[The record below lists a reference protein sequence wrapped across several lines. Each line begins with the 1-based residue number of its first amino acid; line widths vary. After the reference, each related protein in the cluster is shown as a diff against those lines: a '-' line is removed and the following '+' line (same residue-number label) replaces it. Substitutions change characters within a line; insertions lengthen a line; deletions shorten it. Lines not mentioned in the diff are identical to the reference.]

1 MTMASLPIAMSTKLL
16 PHRCC
21 PRKAVSGDRLRDLSL
36 SRHVLSPSS
45 SRSKFRLA
53 SDKTMPPAQLTDSSN
68 VWKLDSNDVAY
79 WDHYLA
85 TRPKYSLPFFEPM
98 YAYHA
103 THGSSFHTAVD
114 VGTGCGQAVP
124 KLAERFTHII
134 ASDNNSAHIS
144 EARRRLA
151 HLSEKRVSFAV
162 CAGEDL
168 AARYPPAS
176 VDFVAAAECMPLMDA
191 DNAVA
196 GFARLLRPG
205 GTLAMWFYGRP
216 RFAEPAFVATCQ
228 PLLDRILDC
237 SFRKVVSG
245 GGPAKRAA
253 WQRAMRGMN
262 SWLDDVR
269 LPEMQWFDVRRRKW
283 NTHAEMPFFG
293 KEACDFEV
301 ESVCRVGAGEEVSEI
316 RDDRFWEMKWD
327 FAGLREFVE
336 ASFPGFKEMQDGDPE
351 IQRLLGEIKVEM
363 DGEKHVRR
371 FTWPAVQIL
380 AARKSE
386 N

>member
-1 MTMASLPIAMSTKLL
+1 MTTKLL
-16 PHRCC
+16 HRCC
-21 PRKAVSGDRLRDLSL
+21 LRKGVFADRFRGLLLPQNVLSL
-36 SRHVLSPSS
+36 SSPLSI
-45 SRSKFRLA
+45 FQFA
-53 SDKTMPPAQLTDSSN
+53 SNKTMPPTQLADSGN
-68 VWKLDSNDVAY
+68 VWKLESNDIAY
-79 WDHYLA
+79 WDRYLA
-85 TRPKYSLPFFEPM
+85 TRPDYSPSFFELM
-98 YAYHA
+98 YAYHT
-103 THGSSFHTAVD
+103 THSCSFGTAID

-124 KLAERFTHII
+124 KLIERFTHVV
-134 ASDNNSAHIS
+134 ASDNNPRHIT

-151 HLSEKRVSFAV
+151 HLSDERVSFAV

-176 VDFVAAAECMPLMDA
+176 VDFIAAAECMPLLDV

-216 RFAEPAFVATCQ
+216 RFAESAFTATCQ

-253 WQRAMRGMN
+253 WQKAMRGMN
-262 SWLDDVR
+262 SWLDDVQ

-301 ESVCRVGAGEEVSEI
+301 ERVCRVGPGEEMIEI
-316 RDDRFWEMKWD
+316 RDDGFWEQKWD
-327 FAGLREFVE
+327 FAGLRDFVE
-336 ASFPGFKEMQDGDPE
+336 ASFPGLKEMQDEDPE
-351 IQRLLGEIKVEM
+351 IQRLLGEIKVKM
-363 DGEKHVRR
+363 DGEGHFRS
-371 FTWPAVQIL
+371 FTWPVVQIL